1 MTADAP
7 QIPVGIDG
15 ETVMLPAPIRCTIRP
30 RALRVIVPRQRPG
43 IPLPSPPWNGPGCG
57 NSHPSAPSQ
66 TTSRSPPSHA
76 ANKACK
82 HGRVAGYINPR
93 SSC

>member
-43 IPLPSPPWNGPGCG
+43 IPAAKSPLEWSRLRQLASFRPQPDHEPLP
-57 NSHPSAPSQ
+57 AQ
-66 TTSRSPPSHA
+66 
-76 ANKACK
+76 
-82 HGRVAGYINPR
+82 PR
-93 SSC
+93 SEQSLQARQGGGLH